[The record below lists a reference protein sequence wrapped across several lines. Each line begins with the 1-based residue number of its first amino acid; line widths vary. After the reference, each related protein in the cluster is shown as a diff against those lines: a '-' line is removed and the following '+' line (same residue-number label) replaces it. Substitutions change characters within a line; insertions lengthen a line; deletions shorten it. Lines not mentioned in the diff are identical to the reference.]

1 MLCCCRYKKSRKRRG
16 GGSDSV
22 EDTLEK
28 WKNYNK
34 QKQVGCEENGVEKV
48 IHKVPAKG
56 SKKGCMRGKGG
67 PQNSDCNFRGV
78 RQRIWGK
85 WVAEIREPINGGNN
99 NHVGKK
105 PTRLWLGTFTTAHE
119 AALAYDEAAKI
130 MYGPCARLNF
140 RHCSN
145 VHSIASDGSSSSTA
159 CDEKS
164 PSDNSADTLNGDE
177 LAKAEDKPNFF
188 EVGVFEE
195 TEEKHVLVQCATNK
209 ECRTRIH
216 QGIQRES
223 EKVLKNYGIDGE
235 DNHMEKEPI
244 DMDMIMKTRAD
255 GSTCGTN
262 EHGIMIKS
270 EETTG
275 ESCINHCLGYLHN
288 MLSDEGCNP
297 RPSCEHFDSITTET
311 DDSIT
316 KKHMEEVIS
325 EIMQLCSS
333 KCSKISNIQPQNEH
347 YKYKHV
353 DGMKNE
359 HKGLDSMQFADYD
372 IGNDYS
378 FLSPDYD
385 FGLLEE
391 KKLLDICF
399 SHVGS

>member
-1 MLCCCRYKKSRKRRG
+1 MVLLNTETVHGYKKSRKRRN

-34 QKQVGCEENGVEKV
+34 QKQLGSEENGVEKV

-105 PTRLWLGTFTTAHE
+105 PTRLWLGTFSTAHD

-140 RHCSN
+140 PESSS
-145 VHSIASDGSSSSTA
+145 VDSIASDGSSSSSV

-164 PSDNSADTLNGDE
+164 PSGDSADTSNGDE
-177 LAKAEDKPNFF
+177 LAKAEDKPKFS

-195 TEEKHVLVQCATNK
+195 NEEKQVLVQFPTNE

-216 QGIQRES
+216 QGIEGELENVS
-223 EKVLKNYGIDGE
+223 KNYGIDGE
-235 DNHMEKEPI
+235 DNHMEMEPI
-244 DMDMIMKTRAD
+244 DMDMIMTRAD
-255 GSTCGTN
+255 GSTSGTN

-275 ESCINHCLGYLHN
+275 EPC
-288 MLSDEGCNP
+288 CNP
-297 RPSCEHFDSITTET
+297 RPSCEHFDSITTEIDAST
-311 DDSIT
+311 T

-325 EIMQLCSS
+325 EILQLCSN
-333 KCSKISNIQPQNEH
+333 KCSKISNIQPQNEQ
-347 YKYKHV
+347 YKYKHL
-353 DGMKNE
+353 DEMKTE
-359 HKGLDSMQFADYD
+359 HKGLDSMQFADYEV
-372 IGNDYS
+372 GNDYS

-385 FGLLEE
+385 FWLIGREE
-391 KKLLDICF
+391 
-399 SHVGS
+399 VT

>member
-1 MLCCCRYKKSRKRRG
+1 MVLFNTETVHGYKKSRKRRS

-34 QKQVGCEENGVEKV
+34 QKQLGSEENGVEKV
-48 IHKVPAKG
+48 VHKVPAKG

-85 WVAEIREPINGGNN
+85 WVAEIREPINGGKN
-99 NHVGKK
+99 K
-105 PTRLWLGTFTTAHE
+105 PNRLWLGTFSTAHD

-140 RHCSN
+140 PESSN
-145 VHSIASDGSSSSTA
+145 VDSIASDGSSSS
-159 CDEKS
+159 
-164 PSDNSADTLNGDE
+164 PSDDSADTLNGDE
-177 LAKAEDKPNFF
+177 LAKDEHKPEFS

-195 TEEKHVLVQCATNK
+195 KQVHVQCPTNK
-209 ECRTRIH
+209 ECMTRIH
-216 QGIQRES
+216 QEVEREW
-223 EKVLKNYGIDGE
+223 EKVLTNYRIQGE
-235 DNHMEKEPI
+235 DNHTEKEPI
-244 DMDMIMKTRAD
+244 DMDMKTSAD
-255 GSTCGTN
+255 GSTSGTN

-270 EETTG
+270 EESIG
-275 ESCINHCLGYLHN
+275 EPC
-288 MLSDEGCNP
+288 CNP

-311 DDSIT
+311 DASIT

-325 EIMQLCSS
+325 EILQLCSS
-333 KCSKISNIQPQNEH
+333 KCTKISNIQPQNEQ
-347 YKYKHV
+347 YKYKHL
-353 DGMKNE
+353 DEMKTE
-359 HKGLDSMQFADYD
+359 HKGLDSMQFADYEV
-372 IGNDYS
+372 GNDYS